1 MARKQTPTLTEA
13 ELRIMK
19 VVWHSGEAS
28 VNDVLT
34 ALPDDNKLAYNTVLT
49 TMRILE
55 RKGYLK
61 HAKQGRAFVYRPL
74 VNRAKAR
81 TRAVQ
86 QMIHSFFDNSTEAL
100 MLSIMNDEQITE
112 EELSRLQDMIKN
124 KAGN

>member
-19 VVWHSGEAS
+19 VVWQSGEAS

-34 ALPDDNKLAYNTVLT
+34 ALPDESKLAYNTVLT

-61 HAKQGRAFVYRPL
+61 HAKQGRAYLYKPL
-74 VNRAKAR
+74 VNRAGAR
-81 TRAVQ
+81 SKAVQ
-86 QMIHSFFDNSTEAL
+86 HMIHSFFDNSPEAL
-100 MLSIMNDEQITE
+100 MVSIMEDEKITA
-112 EELSRLQDMIKN
+112 EELQRLRDMIGEK
-124 KAGN
+124 G